1 MIKLKIEIIIIGL
14 FTNNNNN
21 TITKTETMSVL
32 NWTELDL
39 PIPTII
45 LEYSEEIQKSILDY
59 LKQLNNDERKAYT
72 IAFNH
77 LGTSFNIVRSTGYVS
92 WKKRMIG

>member
-14 FTNNNNN
+14 FINNN
-21 TITKTETMSVL
+21 TVTKTETMSAL
-32 NWTELDL
+32 IWTELDL

-45 LEYSEEIQKSILDY
+45 LEYSEEIQKSIFDY
-59 LKQLNNDERKAYT
+59 LKQLNDDERKAYT

-77 LGTSFNIVRSTGYVS
+77 LGTSFNIMRSTGYVS
-92 WKKRMIG
+92 WKKRVIG